1 MSAAAVVA
9 GAVAWIVARARLE
22 QAARFATTGGRE
34 VLRRWGQ
41 RPGGRSRHLR
51 RLAAVPLPNLYE
63 VHPEARRATPR
74 EIGLRSIGIDEIA
87 GTAVGGL
94 TQRGGDFK
102 PLKAFQSQ
110 NWVARWQR
118 IRNAVDRLAILP
130 PIDLVRYPPGGRYWV
145 TDGHNRVAAA
155 LEFGQVEIDANVT
168 ELVPPGQNPSER
180 PSDLAAALTG
190 TRSLRAAGQGG
201 RLRTVE
207 DDVVLGVLGRE
218 DGSGQAPP
226 TDARREA
233 PATPDAQPARGPDPT
248 AADNGHPTEPTTRS
262 DAPPPD
268 PTPDR

>member
-1 MSAAAVVA
+1 MSAAAVAA

-22 QAARFATTGGRE
+22 RAARFAATGGRE
-34 VLRRWGQ
+34 LLRRWGQ

-51 RLAAVPLPNLYE
+51 RLAAVPLPNLYD
-63 VHPEARRATPR
+63 VHPEARSATPR
-74 EIGLRSIGIDEIA
+74 EIGLRSIGTDEIA

-102 PLKAFQSQ
+102 PLRAFQSQ
-110 NWVARWQR
+110 NWIARWQR

-130 PIDLVRYPPGGRYWV
+130 PIDVVRYPPGGRYWV

-180 PSDLAAALTG
+180 PGNLAAALTG

-201 RLRTVE
+201 RLQTVQ

-226 TDARREA
+226 TDPR
-233 PATPDAQPARGPDPT
+233 PDAPIAP
-248 AADNGHPTEPTTRS
+248 EE
-262 DAPPPD
+262 APPPD